1 MKVPKRVKPLLSNSH
16 AHAPKQE
23 KRIAGRIN
31 GRTVRGSGSGNEK
44 GDARKPGVCRVE
56 CKGTKHSSFSI
67 TQKMLDKIENAAM
80 PACEL
85 PVIQIDFLDDDGN
98 VKRTCAV
105 CPEWVLD
112 IIAETKI

>member
-1 MKVPKRVKPLLSNSH
+1 MKTPKRIKPLLSSSH
-16 AHAPKQE
+16 AHATHQE
-23 KRIAGRIN
+23 KRAANRIN

-56 CKGTKHSSFSI
+56 CKGTKHNSFSI
-67 TQKMLDKIENAAM
+67 TQEMLDKIEDAAL
-80 PACEL
+80 PSCEL
-85 PVIQIDFLDDDGN
+85 PVIQVDFLDDNGE